1 MPASAPSPRRPRPAV
16 AALAVLALC
25 LPILLGFTLPG
36 EFGRLIEAGNK
47 AYSRGDYRRAATRYG
62 NALEVTPDSPEAL
75 FNRGAARYKS
85 DDFDAALEDFAGATR
100 GATGILKQ
108 HAEYNAGNCDYR
120 MQRYDD
126 AIERYKRALTLDP
139 ADTWAKHNLEMA
151 LRAKQQQEQQDN
163 QKQNQDDQDQQK
175 QDQQNQ
181 DQQKQDQQEQDQQ
194 EQDQQEQDQQKQ
206 DQQKQDQQKQ
216 DQQKQDQQKQE
227 QQKQEQQKQEQ
238 QKQEQ
243 ERQDQ
248 QKGQGAS
255 DAKQEQAQPMTPEQA
270 AQLLGALAREDA
282 TLHKLM
288 RRAPMTPEKPTDK
301 DW

>member
-1 MPASAPSPRRPRPAV
+1 MPVSARSPVSAS
-16 AALAVLALC
+16 AVLALC

-85 DDFDAALEDFAGATR
+85 DDFDAALEDFAKATW
-100 GATGILKQ
+100 GATGTLKQ

-126 AIERYKRALTLDP
+126 AIGRYKRALTLDP

-151 LRAKQQQEQQDN
+151 LRAKQQQEQQD
-163 QKQNQDDQDQQK
+163 KEKPNQDDKDQQK
-175 QDQQNQ
+175 
-181 DQQKQDQQEQDQQ
+181 
-194 EQDQQEQDQQKQ
+194 QDQQKQ

-216 DQQKQDQQKQE
+216 DQQKQDQQKQD
-227 QQKQEQQKQEQ
+227 QQKQDQQKQDQ
-238 QKQEQ
+238 QKQD
-243 ERQDQ
+243 R

-255 DAKQEQAQPMTPEQA
+255 DRKQEQAQPMTPEQA

-282 TLHKLM
+282 SLQKLM